1 MLSKHLR
8 NQSMKKQKNLDKV
21 KPDTYNKFKAESGH
35 WYDKDGEP
43 MYTIIGANGKER
55 NTTLRDAKTLGLVPS
70 VTTIIAVAAQP
81 ALENWKLT
89 QVLNSALSLEKEEG
103 ETDNSFAYRCR
114 QDSQKIGMEAAKEGT
129 RIHALIEKGFQGKS
143 KNKTFKIIKKY
154 LDEEFPNETWIAED
168 SFCAKSGYGG
178 KIDLYSQS
186 GIFIDFK
193 TKNNLF
199 GKDPSTLVYDNH
211 GMQLS
216 AYAEGC
222 NVTDP
227 ERVSI
232 FVDRDDPTYISCHIW
247 DRDTH
252 KKHLTMFNSLLTY
265 WKLMKNYDSA
275 I

>member
-1 MLSKHLR
+1 
-8 NQSMKKQKNLDKV
+8 MKNKKSIDKLA
-21 KPDTYNKFKAESGH
+21 KDNYNKFKSESGH
-35 WYDKDGEP
+35 WYTQEGEP
-43 MYTIIGANGKER
+43 MYTIVGANGKER
-55 NTTLRDAKTLGLVPS
+55 NTTLRDAKSLGLVPS
-70 VTTIIAVAAQP
+70 VTTIIAIAAQP
-81 ALENWKLT
+81 ALENWKMNQILK
-89 QVLNSALSLEKEEG
+89 SAITLEKGED
-103 ETDNSFAYRCR
+103 ETDNSFADRCK
-114 QDSQKIGMEAAKEGT
+114 QDSQKIGREAAKEGT
-129 RIHALIEKGFQGKS
+129 RIHGLIEKGFQGKS

-168 SFCAKSGYGG
+168 SFCAKLGYGG

-252 KKHLTMFNSLLTY
+252 EKHLTMFNSLLTY

-275 I
+275 MEDL